1 MFAMKRKNNKN
12 RRCENKGSFLKG
24 FIECTYTVINSTE
37 KGSNDIPK
45 THPFFFVDHVSRT
58 PP

>member
-45 THPFFFVDHVSRT
+45 THPFFFR
-58 PP
+58 